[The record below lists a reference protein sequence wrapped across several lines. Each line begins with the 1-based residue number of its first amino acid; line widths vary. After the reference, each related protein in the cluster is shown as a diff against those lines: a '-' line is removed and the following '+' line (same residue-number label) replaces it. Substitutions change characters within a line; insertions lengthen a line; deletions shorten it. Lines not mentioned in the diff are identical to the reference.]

1 MTVHT
6 CWLFSFFILCL
17 QLSIVWISFAS
28 VYCCQESCTGLES
41 TNLSGL
47 AACCSLQALVI
58 WLFADERYLN
68 DVTIIIALASRLLDE
83 YYDCRCTGWLSKR
96 FQANSARHRQASQ
109 LGREST
115 LCASKLAT
123 GDDRKRFMLALKRVR
138 VRDGLL
144 NKFSGPLYI
153 LIVAISGCSEARAAE
168 ANSIIV
174 FAAA

>member
-1 MTVHT
+1 MSTTTVVA
-6 CWLFSFFILCL
+6 W
-17 QLSIVWISFAS
+17 V
-28 VYCCQESCTGLES
+28 G
-41 TNLSGL
+41 
-47 AACCSLQALVI
+47 
-58 WLFADERYLN
+58 
-68 DVTIIIALASRLLDE
+68 
-83 YYDCRCTGWLSKR
+83 LSKR
-96 FQANSARHRQASQ
+96 FHANSARHRQASQ